1 MKEHG
6 NTLLSKVFIKLK
18 KVHFVS
24 IFSVFFLK
32 FLIKDS

>member
-18 KVHFVS
+18 KVHF
-24 IFSVFFLK
+24 ISVFLFFK

>member
-24 IFSVFFLK
+24 IFLFL
-32 FLIKDS
+32 F